1 MAKDRTSVERQK
13 RYRDNLKIVGM
24 IRVATWV
31 PTEDDSRTIRQMA
44 KEMRDREKEQ
54 RSKTS

>member
-24 IRVATWV
+24 IRVDTWV

-44 KEMRDREKEQ
+44 KEMRDREQ